1 MRWLDV
7 AVDRMRPVVMH
18 GRQMAGRDAAGLE
31 TGSTR
36 SVAASESLP
45 VAAAAAA
52 GMTRT
57 PVIKT

>member
-1 MRWLDV
+1 
-7 AVDRMRPVVMH
+7 MH
-18 GRQMAGRDAAGLE
+18 GQQMAGRDAAGLE

>member
-1 MRWLDV
+1 
-7 AVDRMRPVVMH
+7 MH

-36 SVAASESLP
+36 SVAASESLL
-45 VAAAAAA
+45 VAAAAAAA